1 MIPQKNIV
9 YLDFEYCDTEE
20 ENVTPVC
27 VCYQRIGNGVQ
38 GRVVKVWLYQD
49 YDSQKEFRGLVE
61 GWHRAGY
68 VFSSYSWEAE
78 SRALLALGVDTV
90 PFKAVDLYLEYR
102 QLLNHN
108 HELEYGKQLI
118 KGKVRV
124 TDVPPRWREEK
135 DDSEDYSQAEMNYA
149 AAVYKML
156 GKIVDTQEKHEAR
169 ARIIR
174 GGPFSAEDQKRILQ
188 YCASDVEHLAPLHSE
203 MWTYWVD
210 YLSSHEDEVDEQ
222 LVVREQYLR
231 AEYAARTARLVGLG
245 YPVDV
250 PALRA
255 LTANIPSL
263 LQALQRDIIAR
274 TEPELGFK
282 FFSWD
287 KKTKTFTRNVKQLGD
302 WIDAKYGKKWPKRT
316 PTKAPCLD
324 EETLSK
330 VSGSRHEFRDDPV
343 DQMLR
348 FARFNQSINGFRPL
362 KETSKK
368 SFYDYLGRDGRVRP
382 YFGIY
387 GAQSSR
393 SQPSATGY
401 IFLKSAALRGLVHP
415 EDGFMIVGSD
425 YGSEE
430 FLLSALLSGD
440 KKMLDA
446 YLSGD
451 VYMAFA
457 IQSRAAPKG
466 ATKHTH
472 KAIRERYKA
481 TVLAISY
488 DMTARGLYQK
498 IINDTGQ
505 ACTEE
510 EAQTLID
517 LFYETY
523 SDFAEWKERI
533 QSEYR
538 QTGTVRLP
546 CGWRMLADNQNFRSV
561 GNMPVQGIGGSIMR
575 KAVALGQDEG
585 LSPIMTLH
593 DAVYAEMVVEDWVTV
608 DLLARVM
615 QEAFH
620 FYMDPYMREMGVM
633 ADIRQ
638 DIYCWGTGLVQ
649 DGTVTTPE
657 GIVVATQD
665 HYVDERAVKEAA
677 MWRPYMTPSEEE
689 FIL

>member
-1 MIPQKNIV
+1 MIPQKNII
-9 YLDFEYCDTEE
+9 YLDFEYCNTEAE
-20 ENVTPVC
+20 HVTPVC
-27 VCYQRIGNGVQ
+27 VCLQQVMCGHPYPI
-38 GRVVKVWLYQD
+38 VKRWLYE
-49 YDSQKEFRGLVE
+49 DSKAQLEFRCSVE
-61 GWHRAGY
+61 LWKSQGY

-149 AAVYKML
+149 AACYKML
-156 GKIVDTQEKHEAR
+156 GVLVDTVEKHEVR
-169 ARIIR
+169 GRIIR

-203 MWTYWVD
+203 MWNYWVD
-210 YLSSHEDEVDEQ
+210 YLESHEDEVDEQ
-222 LVVREQYLR
+222 LVVWEQYLR
-231 AEYAARTARLVGLG
+231 AEYAARTAKMCSLG

-263 LQALQRDIIAR
+263 LQALQRDIITR

-287 KKTKTFTRNVKQLGD
+287 RKTKTFTRNVKQLGD
-302 WIDAKYGKKWPKRT
+302 WIDKKYGKSWPKRT

-348 FARFNQSINGFRPL
+348 FARFNQSLNGFRPL
-362 KETSKK
+362 KETTKK
-368 SFYDYLGRDGRVRP
+368 SFYDFLGGDGRARC
-382 YFGIY
+382 FMGIY

-393 SQPSATGY
+393 SQPSATG
-401 IFLKSAALRGLVHP
+401 FLHLKSAVFRGLCHP
-415 EDGFMIVGSD
+415 KPGKMIVGSD

-440 KKMLDA
+440 NKMLDA
-446 YLSGD
+446 YNSGD
-451 VYMAFA
+451 VYLSFA
-457 IQSRAAPKG
+457 KQAGAAPKD
-466 ATKHTH
+466 ATRSTH
-472 KAIRERYKA
+472 ESVRNLMKS
-481 TVLAISY
+481 TVLGISY
-488 DMTARGLYQK
+488 LMAARSLALK
-498 IINDTGQ
+498 ISNDTGQ
-505 ACTEE
+505 HCSEE
-510 EAQTLID
+510 KAQELID
-517 LFYETY
+517 LFFSTY
-523 SDFAEWKERI
+523 SSLAEWQENL
-533 QSEYR
+533 QQEYR
-538 QTGTVRLP
+538 QTGTIRLP
-546 CGWRMLADNQNFRSV
+546 CGWRMLSDNVNFRSV
-561 GNMPVQGIGGSIMR
+561 GNMPVQGLGASILR
-575 KAVALGQDEG
+575 KGVALAQDAG
-585 LSPIMTLH
+585 LDVIFTLH
-593 DAVYAEMVVEDWVTV
+593 DAIYVEMEVGDWVSV
-608 DLLARVM
+608 DVM
-615 QEAFH
+615 VRCMDEAFR
-620 FYMDPYMREMGVM
+620 YYATPLAKAMGRY
-633 ADIRQ
+633 ASIRQ
-638 DIYCWGTGLVQ
+638 DVYCWGDGLVQ
-649 DGTVTTPE
+649 DGEVTTPD
-657 GIVVATQD
+657 GVVVATQERFI
-665 HYVDERAVKEAA
+665 DERVKKEYEKWA
-677 MWRPYMTPSEEE
+677 PYLTPASEE

>member
-1 MIPQKNIV
+1 MVPQKKLV
-9 YLDFEYCDTEE
+9 YLDFEYCNTEE

-27 VCYQRIGNGVQ
+27 VSWQ
-38 GRVVKVWLYQD
+38 VVDGGKRHAVMSQWLYDGGPSLRQFKAFVD
-49 YDSQKEFRGLVE
+49 VWARS
-61 GWHRAGY
+61 GY

-78 SRALLALGVDTV
+78 SRALLALGFDSV
-90 PFKAVDLYLEYR
+90 PWKAVDLYLEYR

-135 DDSEDYSQAEMNYA
+135 DSSEDYSQAEMNYA
-149 AAVYKML
+149 AAAFKML
-156 GKIVDTQEKHEAR
+156 GKIVDTQEKHEVR
-169 ARIIR
+169 GRIIR
-174 GGPFSAEDQKRILQ
+174 GGPFNEDEKKRIME

-203 MWTYWVD
+203 MWSYWVD

-222 LVVREQYLR
+222 ELVREQYRR
-231 AEYAARTARLVGLG
+231 AEYAARTARMVGVG

-263 LQALQRDIIAR
+263 LQALQRDIIKR
-274 TEPELGFK
+274 TERELGFK
-282 FFSWD
+282 MFSWD
-287 KKTKTFTRNVKQLGD
+287 RKTKSFTRNVKLIGD
-302 WIDAKYGKKWPKRT
+302 WVDQKYGKRWPKRT

-343 DQMLR
+343 DQLLR
-348 FARFNQSINGFRPL
+348 FSRFNQSINGFRPL

-368 SFYDYLGRDGRVRP
+368 SFYDYLGKDGRARP

-401 IFLKSAALRGLVHP
+401 VFLKSAALRGLVHP
-415 EDGFMIVGSD
+415 PVGKMIVGSD

-440 KKMLDA
+440 KKMLEA
-446 YLSGD
+446 YMSGD

-472 KAIRERYKA
+472 KDIRERYKA

-488 DMTARGLYQK
+488 DMTARGLSQK
-498 IINDTGQ
+498 IVNDTKQ

-510 EAQTLID
+510 EAQVLID

-523 SDFAEWKERI
+523 CDFAEWKETVQR
-533 QSEYR
+533 EYR
-538 QTGTVRLP
+538 QSGTIRLP

-561 GNMPVQGIGGSIMR
+561 GNMPVQGVGGSIMR
-575 KAVALGQDEG
+575 KSIALAQDEG
-585 LSPIMTLH
+585 LTPIMTLH
-593 DAVYAEMVVEDWVTV
+593 DAIYVEEELNDWVSV

-615 QEAFH
+615 NEAFH
-620 FYMDPYMREMGVM
+620 FYMDPYMRNMGVM
-633 ADIRQ
+633 VDIRQ
-638 DIYCWGTGLVQ
+638 DVYCWGTGLVQ
-649 DGTVTTPE
+649 DGKVITP
-657 GIVVATQD
+657 GGNHVATQEI
-665 HYVDERAVKEAA
+665 YIDERAVKEYE
-677 MWRPYMTPSEEE
+677 MLRPYLREEE
-689 FIL
+689 FVL